1 MTTAI
6 VLAGGFGTRLRAAV
20 PDLPKPMAPIAGK
33 PFLEIL
39 LDYWILQGVDRFIL
53 SVGYLYE
60 VIIRHF
66 GPSYKGVKIVYEL
79 EDMPLG
85 TGGALRMADRH
96 CFDQKG
102 FLLLNGDTFFAVDL
116 TTLHLFA
123 SKSNADLCLSLFETN
138 DIQRYHG
145 VERNPDGMITSIYT
159 KTACERVWANGGV
172 YWCVPERLQLETHAK
187 GVCSFENNVFPVL
200 LSSGCRLAG
209 LSVKAPFIDIGV
221 PEDYYRAEQFLN
233 NGAF

>member
-6 VLAGGFGTRLRAAV
+6 ILAGGLGTRLRAAV
-20 PDLPKPMAPIAGK
+20 PDWPKPIAPVAGK
-33 PFLEIL
+33 PFLAYL
-39 LDYWILQGVDRFIL
+39 FDYWIGQGIDHFIL
-53 SVGYLYE
+53 SVGYRHE
-60 VIIRHF
+60 AIRGFF
-66 GPSYKGVKIVYEL
+66 GTSYQGTPIDYVVET
-79 EDMPLG
+79 EPLG
-85 TGGALRMADRH
+85 TGGALRMAARH